1 VKRLM
6 ALLLGV
12 VLSWSCA
19 LPLYARTKKPKLN
32 NPDAR
37 AALKRNK
44 AVQKRM
50 KKMAKSRNTATK
62 YLKAAR

>member
-12 VLSWSCA
+12 VLGWSCA
-19 LPLYARTKKPKLN
+19 LPVYARTKKPKLS
-32 NPDAR
+32 NPEAR

-44 AVQKRM
+44 AVQKKM
-50 KKMAKSRNTATK
+50 KKMAKSRNKETN